1 MSYGMMP
8 FAVDFHKLR
17 GWIGS
22 GNAALLDEFRGGWTD
37 LFAEIDELDDPDEP
51 GLPSADALRH
61 LILGEPFDPD
71 YGFKYAYLLKQ
82 LAWEAGDHLPN
93 LHWGGVDTTWIYG
106 TFDPALAA
114 AGVPAKSFGVATHLL
129 YRGATV
135 PIPDPYDF
143 PLMGYLLPEEA
154 PAVAA
159 ALAGIDP
166 ERFRPIDGHEQFHAL
181 RGWLE
186 TCRTSGRGLMTFY
199 H

>member
-1 MSYGMMP
+1 MMP
-8 FAVDFHKLR
+8 FAVDFPKLR

-22 GNAALLDEFRGGWTD
+22 GDNTLLDEFRQSWTD
-37 LFAEIDELDDPDEP
+37 LFAEIDGLDDPDEP

-71 YGFKYAYLLKQ
+71 SGFKYAYMLKQ
-82 LAWEAGDHLPN
+82 LAWEAGDHLDNGYWCPVGQSW
-93 LHWGGVDTTWIYG
+93 LCDE
-106 TFDPALAA
+106 FDPAVAA
-114 AGVPAKSFGVATHLL
+114 AGVPAKTFGVTSHLL
-129 YRGATV
+129 YRGSPF
-135 PIPDPYDF
+135 PIPDPDDW
-143 PLMGYLLPEEA
+143 PAMGHLLPEEV

-166 ERFRPIDGHEQFHAL
+166 ERFRPIDGHEQFRAL

-186 TCRTSGRGLMTFY
+186 TCRASGRGLMTFY